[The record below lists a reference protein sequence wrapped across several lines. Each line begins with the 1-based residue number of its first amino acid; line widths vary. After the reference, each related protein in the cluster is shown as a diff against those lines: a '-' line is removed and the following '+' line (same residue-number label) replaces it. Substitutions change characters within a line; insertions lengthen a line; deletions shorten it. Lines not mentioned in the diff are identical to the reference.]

1 MLKTIGLLFCLL
13 SALLLLGCAKSAT
26 NNTNSTSSAANTA
39 APVNSPPSGTTARA
53 AGEKIGVPECDEFIA
68 AYDACV
74 SSKVPAAAR
83 DQYKA
88 SLEQWRKSWHNL
100 AANPQTKPTL
110 AGVCKTSLEQA
121 RQSMKSYGCTF

>member
-13 SALLLLGCAKSAT
+13 SALLLLGCAKSET
-26 NNTNSTSSAANTA
+26 NNTNSTSSAANSA
-39 APVNSPPSGTTARA
+39 APVNSPTSGTTART
-53 AGEKIGVPECDEFIA
+53 AGEKIGVPECDQFIA

-74 SSKVPAAAR
+74 SDKVPAAAR

-100 AANPQTKPTL
+100 AANPQTKATL
-110 AGVCKTSLEQA
+110 AGVCKSSLEQA
-121 RQSMKSYGCTF
+121 RQSMKSYGCKF